1 MTILAALR
9 RSTFAALTLAL
20 GAAAAPGCG
29 SETGSNVDDVT
40 DVKNSSVKNQS
51 IGNCWVYATMG
62 WAESLHLAQTAEEL
76 NLSESWISYWHWYE
90 AIAGAPPG
98 LSSIA
103 KLDTNGQLATG
114 GWFGLAA
121 ELVRRYGVIKEGSFI
136 PEEAEAARSSR
147 QSSALNIINASLKSG
162 VLSDPAK
169 RKDRK
174 LVRQELDK
182 AWGLSAATTALVT
195 EIFGADVKRTILD
208 TSTKIPTNSGMMYP
222 RDILVGHN
230 ISLADA
236 IGQPVSSSNVL
247 QRKGKYAWNEV
258 AYPTGSTSR
267 RDVLRRMQK
276 AMHSG
281 MPVILS
287 WFVDF
292 NAMNKQNQFLA
303 PPATPGSGGGHMTV
317 VEDYQVSNVPGFGT
331 LAAGTLVTDPKAL
344 DAALSPSATIDFLR
358 IKNSWGTSL
367 APPNSSP
374 DLRGYYDLYMKYL
387 DAQLVKCTASGTDKC
402 GSKTNVPG
410 LTALILPPDAFVTD
424 AVVKEGSCNA
434 DLCVAGPAL
443 NSKTCE
449 ANPDKQAC
457 VDLIC
462 ETDSFCCNNE
472 WDAQCV
478 SQVVDGC
485 GIACP

>member
-1 MTILAALR
+1 M
-9 RSTFAALTLAL
+9 
-20 GAAAAPGCG
+20 
-29 SETGSNVDDVT
+29 
-40 DVKNSSVKNQS
+40 
-51 IGNCWVYATMG
+51 
-62 WAESLHLAQTAEEL
+62 
-76 NLSESWISYWHWYE
+76 
-90 AIAGAPPG
+90 
-98 LSSIA
+98 
-103 KLDTNGQLATG
+103 
-114 GWFGLAA
+114 
-121 ELVRRYGVIKEGSFI
+121 IKEGSFI

-147 QSSALNIINASLKSG
+147 QSSALSAINASLKSG

-182 AWGLSAATTALVT
+182 AWGLSAGTIALMDQV
-195 EIFGADVKRTILD
+195 FGATVSRTIID
-208 TSTKIPTNSGMMYP
+208 ASTKLPANSGMMLP
-222 RDILVGHN
+222 KDILVGHN
-230 ISLADA
+230 ITLADA
-236 IGQPVSSSNVL
+236 IGQPVSSTNIL

-258 AYPTGSTSR
+258 SYPTTATAR

-292 NAMNKQNQFLA
+292 NAMDKMNQFLA
-303 PPATPGSGGGHMTV
+303 PPAAPGHQGGHMTV

-331 LAAGTLVTDPKAL
+331 LAAGTVITDPKAL
-344 DAALSPSATIDFLR
+344 TAALDPKATIDFLR

-367 APPNSSP
+367 APANAST

-387 DAQLVKCTASGTDKC
+387 DAQLVKCTESNGDKC
-402 GSKTNVPG
+402 GTKTNVPG

-424 AVVKEGSCNA
+424 AVVKEGICSA

-443 NSKTCE
+443 SATTCS

-457 VDLIC
+457 VDSDLRAGLVLLQERVGRAVREGSDRGLRLHLPLSRSRHRVCQLRYRAGTPPARFASSIQLSGAPQ
-462 ETDSFCCNNE
+462 DSQ
-472 WDAQCV
+472 AMSV
-478 SQVVDGC
+478 SRSALGSAVPSAG
-485 GIACP
+485 GILPSSTSLCASPAKVAMPS